1 MSMLEKILIFITIIL
16 YGLLAV
22 FSYAYVDLNLTISQN
37 PLVIQFVRNM
47 QQLGYF
53 NRPTATLIYL
63 LFIIFSFSF
72 FVFNLRLFYR
82 LKVGL
87 RYLWLST
94 IAVTLIL
101 IFAYPFLSSDLFN
114 YLFDAK
120 ILLNYHASPYT
131 HRPLDFG
138 QDEWLRF
145 MRWIHR
151 YSPYGPLWLGA
162 SLIPAVLGFGKFILN
177 FLTFKI
183 FIGVFHILNSWL
195 IYKTL
200 KIINSKKALL
210 GTAFYALNPI
220 FLIEGVANAHNDV
233 VLATFL
239 LLSIY
244 LYVYSKKIWSITA
257 LLSGAAIKYIP
268 ILILPWLFLINY
280 YPKFRFSKKMDK
292 SIRFVYVIDS
302 NYKFLI
308 VMSFMTMAIFTYLYS
323 SFRITV
329 PFVSG
334 GATQVQFQPW
344 YLFWTI
350 PYIAL
355 IPKFRL
361 LILAIVISIGAS
373 LRYLPYLYYGD
384 WSGQGTVIFMQA
396 VTIVPVSL
404 VGFFLL
410 IKKFTFKK

>member
-1 MSMLEKILIFITIIL
+1 MSNLEKILIFITVII
-16 YGLLAV
+16 YSLLAV

-37 PLVIQFVRNM
+37 PIVIQFVRNM

-63 LFIIFSFSF
+63 FFIIFSFSF
-72 FVFNLRLFYR
+72 FVLNLRLFYR
-82 LKVGL
+82 LRVGL

-131 HRPLDFG
+131 HRPLDFS

-183 FIGVFHILNSWL
+183 FIGIFHILNSWL

-200 KIINSKKALL
+200 KIMNNKKALL
-210 GTAFYALNPI
+210 GTAFYALNPL

-233 VLATFL
+233 VLATSL

-244 LYVYSKKIWSITA
+244 LYVCSKKIWSIIA

-268 ILILPWLFLINY
+268 ILNLPWLLLVNY
-280 YPKFRFSKKMDK
+280 YPKFRFSKEMD
-292 SIRFVYVIDS
+292 
-302 NYKFLI
+302 NCKFLT

-329 PFVSG
+329 PFVSS

-355 IPKFRL
+355 IPNFRL
-361 LILAIVISIGAS
+361 LILAIAISIGAS

-410 IKKFTFKK
+410 IKKLAFKK